1 MICAKIISTI
11 ALMCCCGFI
20 AYAEQNPSEG
30 RSEHAES
37 AIQNRAEIGSQVS
50 TIRRFSSFIKDKFEA
65 VMRITNPDLDDEGD
79 AENERAFD
87 FSFNGNKSTRNV
99 SFITTVP
106 INPVDGYVRGQLF
119 LMRHSMLQTSNTEP
133 ALEKM
138 DSIASTS
145 YLLQLEG
152 DIGPSILDYVTPRGQ
167 FEIEK
172 DPTIETDP
180 HLHLSAYLEI
190 GPENSWIKGGIG
202 GWGEFNQ
209 LFEDSGTAGMEE
221 GKNMVDQ
228 RGSRY
233 GARAHLDFSFN
244 REKVDFSMEVEYLPE
259 LGGDEYEYSV
269 RMSPE
274 IKIEIHE
281 DWLSFHLIGE
291 IDYYSDRDYVT
302 IEPLLDMFKPW
313 DTSVTHLLSI
323 EY

>member
-1 MICAKIISTI
+1 MTRANLIT
-11 ALMCCCGFI
+11 ALASLFCCVFFVH
-20 AYAEQNPSEG
+20 AEQNPSEG
-30 RSEHAES
+30 LDEHDEPTV
-37 AIQNRAEIGSQVS
+37 QNRAKIGSQDS
-50 TIRRFSSFIKDKFEA
+50 TIKRFISFVKDKYA
-65 VMRITNPDLDDEGD
+65 ALMRITNPELDDEGD

-87 FSFNGNKSTRNV
+87 LSFNGNKTTQNV

-133 ALEKM
+133 VPDKM
-138 DSIASTS
+138 DPIASTS

-190 GPENSWIKGGIG
+190 GPEKSWIKGGVG

-209 LFEDSGTAGMEE
+209 VFEDSGTAGMEE

-228 RGSRY
+228 RRSRY

-259 LGGDEYEYSV
+259 LGRDEHEYSV

-274 IKIEIHE
+274 IKIDIHK

-291 IDYYSDRDYVT
+291 VDYYSDRDYVT

-313 DTSVTHLLSI
+313 DTSLTHLWSI

>member
-1 MICAKIISTI
+1 MLRTHTTTVV
-11 ALMCCCGFI
+11 ALFFSCLLI
-20 AYAEQNPSEG
+20 VHAEQNPSEEL
-30 RSEHAES
+30 SEHGES
-37 AIQNRAEIGSQVS
+37 AVKNKAEIRIHDLRSN
-50 TIRRFSSFIKDKFEA
+50 RFISFVKDRFAALMK
-65 VMRITNPDLDDEGD
+65 ITNPDLDDEGD

-87 FSFNGNKSTRNV
+87 LSFNGNKTTQNV

-119 LMRHSMLQTSNTEP
+119 LMRHKMSQNSNTD
-133 ALEKM
+133 AMLNEK
-138 DSIASTS
+138 DSISSTS
-145 YLLQLEG
+145 YLVQLEG
-152 DIGPSILDYVTPRGQ
+152 DIGPTVINFVTPRGQ

-190 GPENSWIKGGIG
+190 GPETSWIKGGLG

-209 LFEDSGTAGMEE
+209 LFEDSEPAQMEDGE
-221 GKNMVDQ
+221 NEVHH
-228 RGSRY
+228 RRTRY
-233 GARAHLDFSFN
+233 GVRAHLDFAFN
-244 REKVDFSMEVEYLPE
+244 RERVDFSMEVEYLPE
-259 LGGDEYEYSV
+259 LGADEYSV

-274 IKIEIHE
+274 LKIDIHE

-291 IDYYSDRDYVT
+291 VDYYSDRDYVT

-313 DTSVTHLLSI
+313 DTSLTHLWRV